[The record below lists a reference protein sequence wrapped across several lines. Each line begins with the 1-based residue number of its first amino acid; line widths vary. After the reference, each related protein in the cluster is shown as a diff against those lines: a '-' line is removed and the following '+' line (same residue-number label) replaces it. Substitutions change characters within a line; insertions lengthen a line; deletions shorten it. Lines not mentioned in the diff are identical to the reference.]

1 MNELIGKCFYNLKYL
16 FDVGITIVQNEFQSL
31 EIQINI
37 QQRGIRNLQR
47 QFNDTFIDCI
57 WEAI

>member
-1 MNELIGKCFYNLKYL
+1 MY
-16 FDVGITIVQNEFQSL
+16 IVPNEFQSL